1 MSICWDPTGNCY
13 FVGRW
18 SGQLDS
24 LGGHVVENVS
34 ELRAY
39 TRIRAGTG
47 FSTVLPDMDFETY
60 SEAGYTWN
68 PDANKGLGK
77 WQSIV
82 KSPPHGLGA
91 VGAPVYSEH
100 PSTEVLSL
108 AYNFKDGTGP
118 RLWLPGMPPPTDL
131 FAQLAAGHTF
141 EAWNSIFEFLIWE
154 NVCVKM
160 GWPQIRIDQLRD
172 AMAKARAFS
181 LPAKLGK
188 AAEVLETSDQKIDDG
203 MRLIKKFSVPRNPT
217 KKDARRRLLMSDP
230 DHAEDGQKF
239 IEYNFGD
246 IKSESAVSA
255 EIPDLDPDELE
266 TWKVDQRINTRGV
279 HIDRKA
285 LADCIAIVEQ
295 AFEKYEAELVTLT
308 GGTVKSA
315 SEIDKLLGW
324 LSGRGVSMPNMQ
336 AETVEDTL
344 ADWNYPDWPG
354 YNEARRALEI
364 RAVLGAASVKKLF
377 AIDRRTSDDG
387 RLRDLFAFCGADR
400 TGRWSGKGPQPQNLA
415 ASGPK
420 VVQCDKTNGCGKHYH
435 ARPDLDACPWCQT
448 PSWASEKADWSVDAV
463 EDALQVIETRWLPHV
478 EHYFGDPIAAVSGC
492 LRGLF
497 SAAPGCDLICSDY
510 SAIEAVVLA
519 MLAGEDW
526 RIEVFRTHGKI
537 YEMSLAKITGMSF
550 EDIMA
555 HAGYM
560 DLTVDNW
567 WTAPQTG
574 SHHPLRKKIGKVAEL
589 GSGYQGSVG
598 AWKAFGADEYF
609 ETDEE
614 IKAQVDAWRKASPNV
629 VKFWYGLQD
638 AAIAAVQNP
647 GQNFQYRG
655 LVYGVRDDVLYC
667 QLWSGRK
674 LAYHK
679 PRLHPDVTPWG
690 RQVLKLTY
698 EGWNS
703 DYKKGP
709 KGWMRLDTYG
719 GKLCENVV
727 QATARD
733 LLAYALKNVE
743 AAGYPVVLHVHD
755 EIVAEVPEGSGSIE
769 EFERIMAAVPP
780 WASDWPVKAAG
791 GWRGKRYRKD

>member
-1 MSICWDPTGNCY
+1 MSVCWDPTGNSY
-13 FVGRW
+13 FVGPFT
-18 SGQLDS
+18 GELDA
-24 LGGHVVENVS
+24 LGGALVENVD
-34 ELRAY
+34 ELTAY
-39 TRIRAGTG
+39 TRIQCGVG
-47 FSTVLPDMDFETY
+47 VSTVLPDMDFETY
-60 SEAGYTWN
+60 SEAGYWW
-68 PDANKGLGK
+68 DGEANKGLGK
-77 WQSIV
+77 WRSIV

-108 AYNFKDGTGP
+108 AYNFKDGKGP
-118 RLWLPGMPPPTDL
+118 RLWLPGMPPPSDL
-131 FAQLAAGHTF
+131 FEQLAAGHVF
-141 EAWNSIFEFLIWE
+141 EAWNSGFEFYIWQ
-154 NVCVKM
+154 NVCSRM
-160 GWPQIRIDQLRD
+160 GWPALDVCQLRD

-181 LPAKLGK
+181 LPGKLGK
-188 AAEVLETSDQKIDDG
+188 AAEVLEVTDQKIDDG
-203 MRLIKKFSVPRNPT
+203 MRLIKKFSMPRNPT
-217 KKDARRRLLMSDP
+217 KKDDRRRLRMSDP

-239 IEYNFGD
+239 IVYNIGD
-246 IKSESAVSA
+246 IKAESAVSA
-255 EIPDLDPDELE
+255 EVPDLDADELE
-266 TWKVDQRINTRGV
+266 LWKVDQKINTRGV

-295 AFEKYEAELVTLT
+295 AFEKYQTDLAAITN
-308 GGTVKSA
+308 GTVQSA
-315 SEIDKLLGW
+315 SERDKILGW
-324 LSGRGVSMPNMQ
+324 LNGRGVHLPNLQ
-336 AETVEDTL
+336 SETVDETL
-344 ADWNYPDWPG
+344 AGEIADP
-354 YNEARRALEI
+354 EARKVLEI
-364 RAVLGAASVKKLF
+364 RAILGAASIKKLF
-377 AIDRRTSDDG
+377 SIDRRTSADD

-400 TGRWSGKGPQPQNLA
+400 TGRWAGRGPQPQNLP
-415 ASGPK
+415 SQGPK
-420 VVQCDKTNGCGKHYH
+420 VVQCDPINGCGKHYH
-435 ARPDLDACPWCQT
+435 ARKELDACPWCQT
-448 PSWASEKADWSVDAV
+448 PGWASKKADWSVEAV
-463 EDALQVIETRWLPHV
+463 EDALQVIATRWLPHV

-497 SAAPGCDLICSDY
+497 SAAPGHDLICSDY

-526 RIEVFRTHGKI
+526 RIDVFRTHGKI

-550 EDIMA
+550 EEIMA
-555 HAGYM
+555 HAGYT
-560 DLTVDNW
+560 DLNAPNW
-567 WTAPQTG
+567 WEAEQTG
-574 SHHPLRKKIGKVAEL
+574 PHHPLRKKIGKVAEL

-609 ETDEE
+609 ATDAE
-614 IKAQVDAWRKASPNV
+614 IKEQVDAWRAASPNV

-655 LVYGVRDDVLYC
+655 ITYGVRDDVLYC
-667 QLWSGRK
+667 QLLSGRK
-674 LAYHK
+674 LAYQK

-690 RQVLKLTY
+690 KKVQKLTY

-709 KGWMRLDTYG
+709 QGWLRLDTYG

-733 LLAYALKNVE
+733 LLAYALKNAE

-755 EIVAEVPEGSGSIE
+755 EIVSEVPEGTGSVE

-780 WASDWPVKAAG
+780 WAHDWPVKAAG